1 VDLLKIDEDAK
12 SSTFFDTMTSNL
24 FIPHIIHPTRITSTT
39 KTLIDNIFSNSTNH
53 KDGISGNLTVSLSD
67 HLAQFLIIPDEC
79 HHDAKKQNQ
88 FTHDIK
94 SLDSENFILDLL
106 AIECHRIL
114 NLHKNDPNVSFEGFH
129 VTIDNLVN
137 KYLPKRKMTKK
148 EVKQSQKPWI
158 TNEILKLIQQRDK
171 LHKHYIKAKDE
182 IVKDLFHN
190 KYKTL
195 RNQIVSLCRQSK
207 KEYYQNYFIT
217 NSDNLRNTWRG
228 IKSVIN
234 LNGKDNSHPTSL
246 LINNDLITD
255 PTKIAN
261 EFNNYFSKIAGKL
274 QSSIHSQGQ
283 DFNEYLQNKS
293 ECSFFIKP
301 TDKYEIID
309 TINSNI
315 NNKASGP
322 NSINNMIF
330 HLIKLIIAEP
340 LSDIINLSFTTG
352 VYIKKLKISKI
363 IPIYK
368 EKGDKLLSTNFRPIS
383 LLSNINKNFEKIM
396 HNRLYGFL
404 EEQGCIYE
412 NQFGF
417 RKQHSTTHALID
429 LTEDIRQAIDNNTF
443 SCGVFIDLQKAFDTV
458 DHDILLKKLEYYGI
472 RGIANNWFRSYLKNR
487 KQYVSILGFESN
499 VVNVDFGVP
508 QGSVLGPLLFLI
520 YINDLHVAIKYSK
533 TRHFADDT
541 NLLIKNNSLKQ
552 LKKHLNFDLRQLCN
566 WLKANKI
573 SLNCSKTELI
583 IFRHPNKQIN
593 YNLKIK
599 INGKKL
605 MPSKFVK
612 YLGIYIDPHLNW
624 SHQVDSLSIKLSRAA
639 GMLAKIRH
647 YVSKDT
653 LRNIYF
659 GIFSSLLTYG
669 SQVWGQFSNKH
680 ICRLQR
686 IQNKAVRII
695 NFAKFRDPSTPLYH
709 KSRILKLSDHIKLQ
723 NFIYVHNSLKGN
735 LPLPLK
741 DSFKI
746 AADTYSFNTRG
757 ASQNKMILPKARTQ
771 YYGINSIKYQ
781 SAAFWN
787 IVVSVFPDEKFHLRS
802 KSFCKKIIA
811 KYLIDEYEHKS

>member
-1 VDLLKIDEDAK
+1 
-12 SSTFFDTMTSNL
+12 
-24 FIPHIIHPTRITSTT
+24 
-39 KTLIDNIFSNSTNH
+39 
-53 KDGISGNLTVSLSD
+53 
-67 HLAQFLIIPDEC
+67 
-79 HHDAKKQNQ
+79 
-88 FTHDIK
+88 
-94 SLDSENFILDLL
+94 
-106 AIECHRIL
+106 
-114 NLHKNDPNVSFEGFH
+114 
-129 VTIDNLVN
+129 
-137 KYLPKRKMTKK
+137 
-148 EVKQSQKPWI
+148 
-158 TNEILKLIQQRDK
+158 
-171 LHKHYIKAKDE
+171 
-182 IVKDLFHN
+182 
-190 KYKTL
+190 
-195 RNQIVSLCRQSK
+195 
-207 KEYYQNYFIT
+207 
-217 NSDNLRNTWRG
+217 
-228 IKSVIN
+228 
-234 LNGKDNSHPTSL
+234 
-246 LINNDLITD
+246 
-255 PTKIAN
+255 
-261 EFNNYFSKIAGKL
+261 
-274 QSSIHSQGQ
+274 
-283 DFNEYLQNKS
+283 
-293 ECSFFIKP
+293 
-301 TDKYEIID
+301 
-309 TINSNI
+309 
-315 NNKASGP
+315 
-322 NSINNMIF
+322 
-330 HLIKLIIAEP
+330 
-340 LSDIINLSFTTG
+340 
-352 VYIKKLKISKI
+352 
-363 IPIYK
+363 
-368 EKGDKLLSTNFRPIS
+368 
-383 LLSNINKNFEKIM
+383 M

-429 LTEDIRQAIDNNTF
+429 LTEDIRQAIDSNTF

-612 YLGIYIDPHLNW
+612 YLGIHIDPHLNW

-647 YVSKDT
+647 YVSKAT

-659 GIFSSLLTYG
+659 GIFSSILTYG

-746 AADTYSFNTRG
+746 AADTYTFNTRG
-757 ASQNKMILPKARTQ
+757 ASQNKMVLPKARTQ

-787 IVVSVFPDEKFHLRS
+787 IIVSVFPDEKFHLQS
-802 KSFCKKIIA
+802 KSICKKIIA
-811 KYLIDEYEHKS
+811 KYLIDEYDKPQT